1 MVKQINKIKKLDVQ
15 VNIVN
20 LVKAIM
26 VKVEVLIQYLDHQE
40 WIKSF

>member
-1 MVKQINKIKKLDVQ
+1 MVNKINKIKKLDVQ
-15 VNIVN
+15 VNLVN

-26 VKVEVLIQYLDHQE
+26 VKVEVHIQYLDHQE